1 MYVERFHFQF
11 LCWLYGPERSGQ
23 PRLLDLKMRVYYSY
37 ALFRG
42 HFGKRRIRC
51 NSILPRFILTPHAE
65 IMMSPSLI
73 DMMER
78 HTLMLRIGAP
88 VDIAEA
94 VVFLASDASSF
105 ITGQILSVDGGIT
118 THQPFFAQALATN
131 ARY

>member
-1 MYVERFHFQF
+1 
-11 LCWLYGPERSGQ
+11 
-23 PRLLDLKMRVYYSY
+23 
-37 ALFRG
+37 
-42 HFGKRRIRC
+42 
-51 NSILPRFILTPHAE
+51 
-65 IMMSPSLI
+65 MSPSLI

-78 HTLMLRIGAP
+78 HTLMPRIGAP